1 MTTRR
6 RDRVTVWPWKTA
18 SRPMHSSHIAWP
30 QTSVTDVGS
39 KQIAQVACPET
50 GADFGR
56 FARASALAA
65 RRGRPKRVILL
76 FRLAA
81 RCQERAVT
89 ASFSFTLRPFRRQ
102 KPVIRSA
109 RPPQQHQNGAQVHD
123 PAAVER
129 SRLAPALDSRD
140 GRGRRAPPRHKETRR
155 ERHHKYPCSLNS
167 LLFLLSSKSARS
179 R

>member
-1 MTTRR
+1 LWRHWRVGGVASASYPGRLLIVLARR
-6 RDRVTVWPWKTA
+6 WRAWGLVPVWNYLLITGRSPA
-18 SRPMHSSHIAWP
+18 
-30 QTSVTDVGS
+30 D
-39 KQIAQVACPET
+39 T

-109 RPPQQHQNGAQVHD
+109 RPPQQHQNDAQVHD
-123 PAAVER
+123 SAAGRSLDSPLCWIVATAAVAAA
-129 SRLAPALDSRD
+129 APRD
-140 GRGRRAPPRHKETRR
+140 TKKRGG
-155 ERHHKYPCSLNS
+155 
-167 LLFLLSSKSARS
+167 SATTSTHAR
-179 R
+179 

>member
-1 MTTRR
+1 MDSALRR
-6 RDRVTVWPWKTA
+6 RCGGVVSPVWNYLLITGRSP
-18 SRPMHSSHIAWP
+18 
-30 QTSVTDVGS
+30 V
-39 KQIAQVACPET
+39 ET

-76 FRLAA
+76 FRLTA

-109 RPPQQHQNGAQVHD
+109 RPPQQHQNDAQVHD
-123 PAAVER
+123 SAAGR
-129 SRLAPALDSRD
+129 SLDSPLCWIV
-140 GRGRRAPPRHKETRR
+140 AAARHKETRR

-167 LLFLLSSKSARS
+167 LLSRLSSKSVRS
-179 R
+179 S